1 MSRFDLII
9 INRSF
14 WPIYPVV
21 GEALLSLAEKLV
33 VNKKKVAVVAQN
45 QLKNIKSNLKE
56 SNRGIGV
63 KFFTTWAFSV
73 SSSNLLKRILDSFF
87 FMFLVLIVLI
97 KTRPKKIY
105 ISTDPPILV
114 PFIVL
119 IYSKISNTEYIYHL
133 QDIHPEATNTVLK
146 VNSLLSNI
154 LKKID
159 NLTMRHA
166 SLLITLNKQMKS
178 EIVNRSNT
186 KKKIIIIENP
196 SVQLDKDLPKV
207 KKKGISFTG
216 NLGRLQRIP
225 LLIKSIKKYFQK
237 GGQLE
242 FVFAGGG
249 VYSDQILKLSNDY
262 PSIKYYG
269 SVSSEQAAIISS
281 SYEWALAPIEDKI
294 THYAFPSKLATYAC
308 TEAKILAI
316 CSEDTSV
323 ANWIK
328 KNKVGFVIKPS
339 EESLIDIFFKVENN
353 SLDSTSINLD
363 RGDLKKILSMD
374 KFVNNLKDITLS

>member
-1 MSRFDLII
+1 MRRYDFLI

-45 QLKNIKSNLKE
+45 QLKNIKSNLNV

-73 SSSNLLKRILDSFF
+73 SSSNLLKRIFDSFF

-119 IYSKISNTEYIYHL
+119 IYSKISKTEYIYHL
-133 QDIHPEATNTVLK
+133 QDIHPEATNTVIK
-146 VNSLLSNI
+146 VNSLLFKI

-159 NLTMRHA
+159 NITIRHA
-166 SLLITLNKQMKS
+166 SLLITLNEQMKS
-178 EIVNRSNT
+178 EIINRSNT

-225 LLIKSIKKYFQK
+225 LLIKSIKKYLQK

-249 VYSDQILKLSNDY
+249 FYSDQILKLSNYY

-269 SVSSEQAAIISS
+269 KVSSEQAAIISS
-281 SYEWALAPIEDKI
+281 SYEWALAPIEDEI
-294 THYAFPSKLATYAC
+294 THYAFPSKLATYVC

-316 CSEDTSV
+316 CSEYTSV
-323 ANWIK
+323 AGWVK
-328 KNKVGFVIKPS
+328 KNKVGFVIKPT
-339 EESLIDIFFKVENN
+339 EESLIDIFFKIENN

-363 RGDLKKILSMD
+363 RSDLKKILSMD
-374 KFVNNLKDITLS
+374 KFVNNLKDIALS

>member
-1 MSRFDLII
+1 MSRYDFLI

-21 GEALLSLAEKLV
+21 GEALLSLAEKLA

-45 QLKNIKSNLKE
+45 QLKNIKSNLKD

-73 SSSNLLKRILDSFF
+73 SSSNLVKRILDSFF

-146 VNSLLSNI
+146 INSLLFNV

-159 NLTMRHA
+159 NITMRHA
-166 SLLITLNKQMKS
+166 SLLITLNEQMKS
-178 EIVNRSNT
+178 KIVDRSNT
-186 KKKIIIIENP
+186 KKKIMIIENP
-196 SVQLDKDLPKV
+196 SVQLDNDLPKV

-225 LLIKSIKKYFQK
+225 LLIKSIKKYLQN

-242 FVFAGGG
+242 FAFAGGG

-262 PSIKYYG
+262 PLIKYYG
-269 SVSSEQAAIISS
+269 TVSSDHAAIISS
-281 SYEWALAPIEDKI
+281 SYEWALAPIEDEI

-323 ANWIK
+323 AAWIK
-328 KNKVGFVIKPS
+328 KNKVGYVVRPT

-363 RGDLKKILSMD
+363 RSDLKKILSMD

>member
-1 MSRFDLII
+1 M
-9 INRSF
+9 
-14 WPIYPVV
+14 V
-21 GEALLSLAEKLV
+21 GEALLSLAEKLAL
-33 VNKKKVAVVAQN
+33 NKKKVAVVAQN
-45 QLKNIKSNLKE
+45 QLKNIKSNLNF

-73 SSSNLLKRILDSFF
+73 SSSNIVKRILDSFF

-119 IYSKISNTEYIYHL
+119 IYSKISKTEYIYHL

-146 VNSLLSNI
+146 INSLLFNI

-159 NLTMRHA
+159 NITIRHA
-166 SLLITLNKQMKS
+166 SLLITLNEQMKS
-178 EIVNRSNT
+178 EIINRSNT

-196 SVQLDKDLPKV
+196 SVQLNKDLPKV
-207 KKKGISFTG
+207 KKKGISFTV

-225 LLIKSIKKYFQK
+225 LLIKSIKNYLQK

-249 VYSDQILKLSNDY
+249 VYSNQILKLSNDY

-269 SVSSEQAAIISS
+269 TVSSEQAAIISS
-281 SYEWALAPIEDKI
+281 SYEWALAPIEDEI

-316 CSEDTSV
+316 CGEDTSV
-323 ANWIK
+323 ADWIK
-328 KNKVGFVIKPS
+328 KNKVGIVVKPT
-339 EESLIDIFFKVENN
+339 EKSLIDIFFKLENN

-363 RGDLKKILSMD
+363 RSDLKKILSMD
-374 KFVNNLKDITLS
+374 KFVNNLKDIALS